1 MKSNTLV
8 QFGRILLSF
17 LFVFGAVSKLVS
29 MPFFDGMVA
38 ELLLGKDYFDNPS
51 GMFWIQWLTRILV
64 AIELVLGLALLQ
76 GKWFK
81 KLVLPA
87 TMGMLVLFTIHLFYE
102 GFRQENGFTEGNCGC
117 FGDVLPMTNLESI
130 IKNVIGM
137 LAGVFV
143 WIKYKK
149 EDVFASWVAPAFLGL
164 ITLFTLSFGIK
175 SYETVAPA
183 VVSDLGLTETPKEI
197 LPTENADTV
206 VQDNVELENEP
217 EVKIAKKE
225 TLPPPPAPIK
235 EQPKPE
241 VIDEGPKDIVEEVVP
256 VVKKTPSDKTLQL
269 LYTYAPAIESQNL
282 AYGSKLVCL
291 FSMTCSHCQEVYRD
305 LVAMKASGKLPNLY
319 LINYGTEYE
328 QNYFFKQGGDVKS
341 PHTRT
346 EEFPDFKRM
355 LEGKT
360 YPRIL
365 YVKDG
370 KIVKEWD
377 VDTYEKPGFMK
388 YFGIEKLE
396 EKKESG
402 GLQLELQD
410 GASPW

>member
-1 MKSNTLV
+1 MKKNTLV
-8 QFGRILLSF
+8 QFSRIILSF

-38 ELLLGKDYFDNPS
+38 ELLLGKDYFDNPD
-51 GMFWIQWLTRILV
+51 GMLWIQWLTRILV

-76 GKWFK
+76 SKWFK

-87 TMGMLVLFTIHLFYE
+87 TMAMLVLFTIHLFYE
-102 GFRQENGFTEGNCGC
+102 GFSQVNGFTEGNCGC

-137 LAGVFV
+137 LAGIFV
-143 WIKYKK
+143 WIKFKK
-149 EDVFASWVAPAFLGL
+149 EDTFGSWVAPAFLGL

-175 SYETVAPA
+175 SYETVAPS
-183 VVSDLGLTETPKEI
+183 VVSDLGIAPQEIAPVDSLEALAEQKPSDQNTSDSPVKTTPLAPELTP
-197 LPTENADTV
+197 
-206 VQDNVELENEP
+206 
-217 EVKIAKKE
+217 AKLK
-225 TLPPPPAPIK
+225 
-235 EQPKPE
+235 
-241 VIDEGPKDIVEEVVP
+241 VIDKEPKVIEKVAP
-256 VVKKTPSDKTLQL
+256 VVKNTPSDKTLQL

-305 LVAMKASGKLPNLY
+305 LIAMKASGKLPGLY
-319 LINYGTEYE
+319 LVNYGTEYE
-328 QNYFFKQGGDVKS
+328 QNYFFKQGGDIKS

-346 EEFPDFKRM
+346 EEFPNFKRM

-370 KIVKEWD
+370 QIAEEWD
-377 VDTYEKPGFMK
+377 VDTYHTPSFMK

-402 GLQLELQD
+402 GLQLELERD
-410 GASPW
+410 SPW